1 MALETATYIASLVT
15 TNPDGTDQRTTADD
29 HIRLIKATLKRTF
42 PLLDGAVSLSSV
54 QYAYLNDVSRSVQ
67 SQLNTLRDGSATA
80 NYALYANSASYA
92 ANAANAEKLGGFSA
106 SEVAVLA
113 RANRFSASSAGS
125 SNGWTVNLS
134 NGNPGV
140 QFFCTTAPLNNQS
153 WEIRADSS
161 RRLLFGLW
169 SSDYTS
175 ASYWCIVTRTG
186 NSAAIAL
193 SGSVTLNGNALLTT
207 ASSLSASNLTGS
219 VPNASITLSSVQQH
233 QSSLSVASATN
244 ATTATIAANATAV
257 GGFAASVAAAASTV
271 AARDSNGNLFA
282 VYVNQSSAAETG
294 AVTHLMTKQGDN
306 YVRAATPAHAGQY
319 ISGQNISGRTGTT
332 KTLSTS
338 APSGGSNGDIWY
350 RYA

>member
-67 SQLNTLRDGSATA
+67 SQLNQLRDGSATA
-80 NYALYANSASYA
+80 NAAVNARYANSASYA
-92 ANAANAEKLGGFSA
+92 ATAAALNGVAASDFARLSQGVTFTGGTVRVQSGSGSTTGAVNVASGGSATFPGYVEFIAPGGGRVGYIGSGDGSGRLYLFAQSPYVGWRVSGTLDVNGQTVLTTSSLLNAAN
-106 SEVAVLA
+106 
-113 RANRFSASSAGS
+113 
-125 SNGWTVNLS
+125 LS
-134 NGNPGV
+134 
-140 QFFCTTAPLNNQS
+140 
-153 WEIRADSS
+153 
-161 RRLLFGLW
+161 
-169 SSDYTS
+169 
-175 ASYWCIVTRTG
+175 
-186 NSAAIAL
+186 
-193 SGSVTLNGNALLTT
+193 
-207 ASSLSASNLTGS
+207 GS
-219 VPNASITLSSVQQH
+219 VPNASVPLSAVQQH

-244 ATTATIAANATAV
+244 ATTATTAANATAV

-271 AARDSNGNLFA
+271 AARDSSGNLFA